1 MRMFIT
7 LGLLAAT
14 ALPAAAAMQ
23 LGKPAP
29 TKDVWQP
36 AKTPAGGTAW
46 SLLQQTKLNDR
57 KDEATMTI
65 FTKPSFPAAVKALN
79 GKQIKVAGW
88 MMPLDNGVQQKHWVL
103 LGYPP
108 GCPFHMH
115 ALPNQFIEIKAAVPF
130 PTNESK
136 VHIVSG
142 TLQLTGY
149 DESGIFYRLIN
160 ARPA

>member
-1 MRMFIT
+1 MRLLI
-7 LGLLAAT
+7 LPALLALT
-14 ALPAAAAMQ
+14 AIPVGAAMQ

-36 AKTPAGGTAW
+36 AKTPAGGTPW

-57 KDEATMTI
+57 TDEATMMI
-65 FTKPSFPAAVKALN
+65 YTKPSFPPAVKALN
-79 GKQIKVAGW
+79 GKQIKIAGW
-88 MMPLDNGVQQKHWVL
+88 IMPLDNGLKQKHWVL

-115 ALPNQFIEIKAAVPF
+115 ALPNQFIEINAAVPF
-130 PTNESK
+130 PTDESK
-136 VHIVSG
+136 VHVVTG

-149 DESGIFYRLIN
+149 DESGIFYRLLN